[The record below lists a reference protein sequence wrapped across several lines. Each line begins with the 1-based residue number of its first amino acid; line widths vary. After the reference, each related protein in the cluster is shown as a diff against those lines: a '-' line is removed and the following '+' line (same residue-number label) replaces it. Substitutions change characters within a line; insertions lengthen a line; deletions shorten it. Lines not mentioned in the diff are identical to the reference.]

1 MNPIKIVGLSTTDK
15 NGNEVVI
22 SDRKEILAFL
32 KNEADQN
39 GDEVYLDSN
48 GKHYLI
54 DELDRLEVEVEG
66 FEPFEV
72 EAE

>member
-72 EAE
+72 EVE

>member
-39 GDEVYLDSN
+39 GDEVYLDSK
-48 GKHYLI
+48 GKCYLI

>member
-15 NGNEVVI
+15 NGNEFVI